1 MSESANSKNAN
12 VTLKVFI
19 HPPDFGIF
27 FNTEG
32 NIAKSEKGNA
42 SAIAKPSMPIVG
54 ASKDLPAASTSRVP
68 MIGPVHEKETMT
80 KVNAMSMILR
90 KPEVLLDLAFS
101 AVDHELGKV
110 ISNAPK
116 NDAAN
121 TTNIRKKMMFTTAL
135 VLSAFNADAP
145 KISVISRP
153 NPTYINMILSP

>member
-1 MSESANSKNAN
+1 M
-12 VTLKVFI
+12 
-19 HPPDFGIF
+19 
-27 FNTEG
+27 
-32 NIAKSEKGNA
+32 
-42 SAIAKPSMPIVG
+42 
-54 ASKDLPAASTSRVP
+54 PAASTSRVP
-68 MIGPVHEKETMT
+68 MIGPVHEKETIT
-80 KVNAMSMILR
+80 KVNAMSIILR

-101 AVDHELGKV
+101 AVDHELGNV

-116 NDAAN
+116 NEAAN